1 MYMNYTEMGN
11 NGVIYTGN
19 FKNHYI
25 PARMHN
31 QRNYEQKRM
40 IVMRSVDKNKELWR

>member
-1 MYMNYTEMGN
+1 MYRAHEAMRQVDMYMNYMDIRN
-11 NGVIYTGN
+11 NGVVYTTN

-31 QRNYEQKRM
+31 QRN
-40 IVMRSVDKNKELWR
+40 NG